1 MEQKHEYAL
10 VFRNHRHGYEVQATA
25 KLFIPHVRFLLC
37 EDGEIPEDVPNYI
50 LTSCEY
56 TETAVKCEVDIRLGT
71 SSCKRSLAML
81 NPCQPHTAP
90 DVKSSEVEYALCRLL
105 YETLQDMTGYTPPWG
120 LLTGIRPVR
129 RVIQLLDSG
138 MTPEQASRHLQERF
152 LISDEKMQ
160 LAMDTA
166 LIQQPILPH
175 SAKEIGLYIS
185 IPFCPTRCSYC
196 SFVSHSMDSAMQL
209 IPDYI
214 TYLCKEIGIL
224 GEIIRKYGLHV
235 QSVYIGGGTPTSI
248 SAEQLRQV
256 MEAIRTHIDIAG
268 AREYTVEA
276 GRADTITED
285 KLRVIKEMG
294 ATRISVN
301 PQTLQDS
308 VLEAIGRRHTAQQ
321 AIDAFLLARKLG
333 FDDINMDLIA
343 GLPTDTFE
351 GFADTLERVMALDPD
366 SITVHTLTLKRAAD
380 LYSGSGE
387 HHIAAVERMAELSA
401 KALPEN
407 GYRPYYMYRQK
418 NTVGNLENV
427 GYAKEGK
434 ENLYNILIMDETQT
448 ILGAGC
454 AASTKLVEPNGKIT
468 RVHNYK
474 FPYEYISRFE
484 KLMGKKDEIEEILER
499 MQNSTGGAADA
510 AKE

>member
-1 MEQKHEYAL
+1 MEQNYKYAL
-10 VFRNHRHGYEVQATA
+10 IFKHHSYGYEVQATA
-25 KLFIPHVRFLLC
+25 KLFIPNVRFLIC
-37 EDGEIPEDVPNYI
+37 EDGVIPEDVPNYI
-50 LTSCEY
+50 VTACEY
-56 TETAVKCEVDIRLGT
+56 TPTAIECSVEIRLGD
-71 SSCKRSLAML
+71 SICKRTCALL
-81 NPCQPHTAP
+81 NTEHPNIAP
-90 DVKSSEVEYALCRLL
+90 DVKNSDVEYALCRLL
-105 YETLQDMTGYTPPWG
+105 YGTLQDMTGYTPPWG

-129 RVIQLLDSG
+129 KVIQLLDQG
-138 MTPEQASRHLQERF
+138 MTPQEACQYLQSRF

-160 LAMDTA
+160 LALDTA

-175 SAKEIGLYIS
+175 NAKEIGLYIS

-196 SFVSHSMDSAMQL
+196 SFVSHSMDSAIQL

-214 TYLCKEIGIL
+214 TYLCREIAIL
-224 GEIIRKYGLHV
+224 GELIRKYDLHV

-256 MEAIRTHIDIAG
+256 MEAIRTHIDIAN

-276 GRADTITED
+276 GRADTIAED
-285 KLRVIKEMG
+285 KLRVIRDMG

-308 VLEAIGRRHTAQQ
+308 VLEAIGRKHTAQQ
-321 AIDAFLLARKLG
+321 AVDAFLLARKLG

-343 GLPTDTFE
+343 GLPTDTYE
-351 GFADTLERVMALDPD
+351 GFADTLQRVMALAPD

-380 LYSGSGE
+380 LYASDHNAHVAE
-387 HHIAAVERMAELSA
+387 VEKMAALSA
-401 KALPEN
+401 DALPA
-407 GYRPYYMYRQK
+407 GGWQPYYMYRQK

-427 GYAKEGK
+427 GYAKAGK

-454 AASTKLVEPNGKIT
+454 AASTKLVEDNGKIT

-474 FPYEYISRFE
+474 FPYEYIHRFD
-484 KLMGKKDEIEEILER
+484 KLMEKKREIEEILQR
-499 MQNSTGGAADA
+499 MQHGGTNA
-510 AKE
+510 EEE

>member
-1 MEQKHEYAL
+1 MDQNYEYAL
-10 VFRNHRHGYEVQATA
+10 VFRNHSYGYEVQATA
-25 KLFIPHVRFLLC
+25 KLFIPNVRFLIC
-37 EDGEIPEDVPNYI
+37 EDGEIPENVPNYI
-50 LTSCEY
+50 MTSCEK
-56 TETAVKCEVDIRLGT
+56 TANVITCDVEIQLGT
-71 SSCKRSLAML
+71 SRVNHSCGILSTEH
-81 NPCQPHTAP
+81 PTTAP
-90 DVKSSEVEYALCRLL
+90 DVKNSEVEYALCRLL
-105 YETLQDMTGYTPPWG
+105 YETLREMTDYTPPWG

-129 RVIQLLDSG
+129 KVIQLLDEG
-138 MTPEQASRHLQERF
+138 YTPEEAARKLQERF

-160 LAMDTA
+160 LALDTA

-209 IPDYI
+209 IPDYVE
-214 TYLCKEIGIL
+214 YLCREIEIL
-224 GEIIRKYGLHV
+224 GGIIRRYGLHV

-248 SAEQLRQV
+248 SAQQLRQV
-256 MEAIRTHIDIAG
+256 MEAIRTHIDIAS

-285 KLRVIKEMG
+285 KLRVIQEMG

-321 AIDAFLLARKLG
+321 AVDAFLLARKLG

-343 GLPTDTFE
+343 GLPTDTYE
-351 GFADTLERVMALDPD
+351 GFADTLQRVMALEPD

-380 LYSGSGE
+380 LYGTNQKQ
-387 HHIAAVERMAELSA
+387 HVAQVAKMAELSA
-401 KALPEN
+401 AALPEH

-427 GYAKEGK
+427 GYAREGK

-454 AASTKLVEPNGKIT
+454 AASTKLVEANGKIT

-474 FPYEYISRFE
+474 FPYEYINRFD
-484 KLMGKKDEIEEILER
+484 KLMEKKHEIEEILQR
-499 MQNSTGGAADA
+499 MQEGGMDA

>member
-1 MEQKHEYAL
+1 MEQNYQYAL
-10 VFRNHRHGYEVQATA
+10 IFRNHSYGYEVQATA
-25 KLFIPHVRFLLC
+25 KLFIPNVRFLIC
-37 EDGEIPEDVPNYI
+37 ENGEIPEHVPNYI
-50 LTSCEY
+50 ITSCEQTKNAIECTVEIQLDGKQVRQCCALLS
-56 TETAVKCEVDIRLGT
+56 TEHPTI
-71 SSCKRSLAML
+71 
-81 NPCQPHTAP
+81 AP
-90 DVKSSEVEYALCRLL
+90 DVKNSEVEYALCRLL
-105 YETLQDMTGYTPPWG
+105 YQTLLNLTGYTPPWG

-129 RVIQLLDSG
+129 RVVQMFDAG
-138 MTPEQASRHLQERF
+138 MSQEEVSTHLRERF
-152 LISDEKMQ
+152 LVSEQKIR
-160 LAMDTA
+160 LALDTA
-166 LIQQPILPH
+166 KVQYPILPH
-175 SAKEIGLYIS
+175 SRKEIGLYIS

-214 TYLCKEIGIL
+214 TYLCREIAIL
-224 GEIIRKYGLHV
+224 GDIIRRYGLHV

-248 SAEQLRQV
+248 SAQQLREV

-285 KLRVIKEMG
+285 KLRVIQEMG

-301 PQTLQDS
+301 PQTLQDG

-321 AIDAFLLARKLG
+321 AVDAFLLARKLG

-343 GLPTDTFE
+343 GLPTDTYE
-351 GFADTLERVMALDPD
+351 GFADTLERVMALHPD

-380 LYSGSGE
+380 LYGSGGSE
-387 HHIAAVERMAELSA
+387 QHTAEVAKMAELSA
-401 KALPEN
+401 QILPES

-427 GYAKEGK
+427 GYAQAGK

-474 FPYEYISRFE
+474 FPYEYINRFD
-484 KLMGKKDEIEEILER
+484 KLMEKKTEIEEILQS
-499 MQNSTGGAADA
+499 MQEGVCDA
-510 AKE
+510 EKK

>member
-1 MEQKHEYAL
+1 MEQNYEYAL
-10 VFRNHRHGYEVQATA
+10 IFRNHSYGYEVQATA
-25 KLFIPHVRFLLC
+25 KLFIPNVRFLIC
-37 EDGEIPEDVPNYI
+37 DDGEIPVGVPNYI
-50 LTSCEY
+50 LTCCKK
-56 TETAVKCEVDIRLGT
+56 TETAIECTAEIKLGDMFSKQGCAILSIEHPT
-71 SSCKRSLAML
+71 I
-81 NPCQPHTAP
+81 AP
-90 DVKSSEVEYALCRLL
+90 DVKNSEVEYAMCRLL
-105 YETLQDMTGYTPPWG
+105 YETLKKMTGYTPPWG

-129 RVIQLLDSG
+129 KVIQLLEDG
-138 MTPEQASRHLQERF
+138 YTPDDAARKLQERF

-160 LAMDTA
+160 LALDTA

-175 SAKEIGLYIS
+175 SEKEIGLYIS

-209 IPDYI
+209 IPDYVD
-214 TYLCKEIGIL
+214 YLCREIEIL
-224 GEIIRKYGLHV
+224 GGIIHRYGLHV

-248 SAEQLRQV
+248 SAEELRQV
-256 MEAIRTHIDIAG
+256 MEAIRTHIDIAS

-276 GRADTITED
+276 GRADTITEE
-285 KLRVIKEMG
+285 KLRVIQKMG

-321 AIDAFLLARKLG
+321 AVDAFKLARKLG

-343 GLPTDTFE
+343 GLPTDTYE
-351 GFADTLERVMALDPD
+351 GFADTLQRVMELAPD

-380 LYSGSGE
+380 LYGTDQNAHVAE
-387 HHIAAVERMAELSA
+387 VAKMAELSA
-401 KALPEN
+401 QELPKN

-427 GYAKEGK
+427 GYAREGK

-454 AASTKLVEPNGKIT
+454 AASTKLVEANGKIT

-474 FPYEYISRFE
+474 FPYEYINRFD
-484 KLMGKKDEIEEILER
+484 KLMEKKNEIEEILQR
-499 MQNSTGGAADA
+499 MQEGGTDA

>member
-1 MEQKHEYAL
+1 MEQNYEYAL
-10 VFRNHRHGYEVQATA
+10 IFRNHSYGYEVQATA
-25 KLFIPHVRFLLC
+25 KLFIPNVRFLIC
-37 EDGEIPEDVPNYI
+37 ENGEIPENVPNYI
-50 LTSCEY
+50 MTSCEK
-56 TETAVKCEVDIRLGT
+56 TANAVNCDVEIQLGT
-71 SSCKRSLAML
+71 SHVKRSCVILSTEH
-81 NPCQPHTAP
+81 PTIAP
-90 DVKSSEVEYALCRLL
+90 DVKNSEVEYALCRLL
-105 YETLQDMTGYTPPWG
+105 YKTLQDLTGYTPPWG

-129 RVIQLLDSG
+129 KVIQLLDEG
-138 MTPEQASRHLQERF
+138 VTPEDTCRKLQERF
-152 LISDEKMQ
+152 LISDEKMR

-175 SAKEIGLYIS
+175 NAKEIGLYIS

-196 SFVSHSMDSAMQL
+196 SFVSHSMESAMQL

-214 TYLCKEIGIL
+214 EYLCREIAIL

-248 SAEQLRQV
+248 SAEELRQV
-256 MEAIRTHIDIAG
+256 MEVIRTHIDIAG

-285 KLRVIKEMG
+285 KLRVIQEMG

-321 AIDAFLLARKLG
+321 AVDAFLLARKLG

-343 GLPTDTFE
+343 GLPTDTYE
-351 GFADTLERVMALDPD
+351 GFADTLQRVMALEPD
-366 SITVHTLTLKRAAD
+366 SITVHTLTRKRAAD
-380 LYSGSGE
+380 LYGTGQNDQ
-387 HHIAAVERMAELSA
+387 AAEVARMAELSA
-401 KALPEN
+401 EELPKN

-427 GYAKEGK
+427 GYAREGK

-474 FPYEYISRFE
+474 FPYEYINRFD
-484 KLMGKKDEIEEILER
+484 KLMDKKTEIEEILQR
-499 MQNSTGGAADA
+499 MQEGGSYAA
-510 AKE
+510 EE

>member
-1 MEQKHEYAL
+1 MEQNYEYAL
-10 VFRNHRHGYEVQATA
+10 IFRNHSYGYEVQATA
-25 KLFIPHVRFLLC
+25 KLFIPNVRFLIC
-37 EDGEIPEDVPNYI
+37 ENGEIPENVPNFI
-50 LTSCEY
+50 ITSCEQ
-56 TETAVKCEVDIRLGT
+56 TETAIECAVEIQLDNKHVRQCCALLSTEHPTI
-71 SSCKRSLAML
+71 
-81 NPCQPHTAP
+81 AP
-90 DVKSSEVEYALCRLL
+90 DVKNSEVEYALCRLL
-105 YETLQDMTGYTPPWG
+105 YKTLQDLTGYTPPWG

-129 RVIQLLDSG
+129 RVVQMFDAG
-138 MTPEQASRHLQERF
+138 MSPEEVSTHLRERF
-152 LISDEKMQ
+152 LVSAQKIR
-160 LAMDTA
+160 LALDTA
-166 LIQQPILPH
+166 NVQYPILPH
-175 SAKEIGLYIS
+175 SRKEIGLYIS

-214 TYLCKEIGIL
+214 TYLCREIAIL
-224 GEIIRKYGLHV
+224 GEIIRRYGLHV

-248 SAEQLRQV
+248 SAQQLREV

-285 KLRVIKEMG
+285 KLRVIQEMG

-321 AIDAFLLARKLG
+321 AVDAFLLARKLG

-343 GLPTDTFE
+343 GLPTDTYE
-351 GFADTLERVMALDPD
+351 GFADTLERVMALHPD

-380 LYSGSGE
+380 LYGSGGSE
-387 HHIAAVERMAELSA
+387 QHTAEVAKMAELSA
-401 KALPEN
+401 QLLPEN

-427 GYAKEGK
+427 GYAREGK

-474 FPYEYISRFE
+474 FPYEYISRFD
-484 KLMGKKDEIEEILER
+484 KLMEKKAEIEEILQS
-499 MQNSTGGAADA
+499 MQEGVCDA
-510 AKE
+510 EKE

>member
-1 MEQKHEYAL
+1 MEQNYEYAL
-10 VFRNHRHGYEVQATA
+10 VFRNHSYGYEVQATA
-25 KLFIPHVRFLLC
+25 KLFIPNVRFLIC
-37 EDGEIPEDVPNYI
+37 ENGEIPENVPNCI
-50 LTSCEY
+50 VTSCRK
-56 TETAVKCEVDIRLGT
+56 TDNAIQCEVEIQLGT
-71 SSCKRSLAML
+71 SRAKRSCAILSAE
-81 NPCQPHTAP
+81 NPAAVP
-90 DVKSSEVEYALCRLL
+90 DVKNSEVEYALCRLL
-105 YETLQDMTGYTPPWG
+105 YETLQNMTGYTPPWG

-129 RVIQLLDSG
+129 KVIQLLEQG
-138 MTPEQASRHLQERF
+138 MTPKEACSYLQDRF

-160 LAMDTA
+160 LALDTA

-175 SAKEIGLYIS
+175 NAKEIGLYIS

-196 SFVSHSMDSAMQL
+196 SFVSHSMESAMQL
-209 IPDYI
+209 IPDYVD
-214 TYLCKEIGIL
+214 YLCREIEIL
-224 GEIIRKYGLHV
+224 GGLIRKYALSV

-248 SAEQLRQV
+248 SAEQLGQV
-256 MEAIRTHIDIAG
+256 MTAIRTHIDIAN

-285 KLRVIKEMG
+285 KLRVIRDMG

-321 AIDAFLLARKLG
+321 AIDVFRLARKLG

-343 GLPTDTFE
+343 GLPTDTYE
-351 GFADTLERVMALDPD
+351 GFADTLKRVMELEPD

-380 LYSGSGE
+380 LYGSKSDSRE
-387 HHIAAVERMAELSA
+387 QHIAEVAKMAELSA
-401 KALPEN
+401 QKLPEM

-427 GYAKEGK
+427 GYAREGK

-454 AASTKLVEPNGKIT
+454 AASTKLVEENGKIT

-474 FPYEYISRFE
+474 FPYEYIHRFD
-484 KLMGKKDEIEEILER
+484 KLMGKKQEIEEILQR
-499 MQNSTGGAADA
+499 MQQGGNHA
-510 AKE
+510 

>member
-1 MEQKHEYAL
+1 MEQNYEYAL
-10 VFRNHRHGYEVQATA
+10 VFRNHCHGYEVQATA
-25 KLFIPHVRFLLC
+25 KLFIPHVRFLIC
-37 EDGEIPEDVPNYI
+37 EDGVIPENVPNYI
-50 LTSCEY
+50 VTACEY
-56 TETAVKCEVDIRLGT
+56 TQTAVKCEVDIRLGDV
-71 SSCKRSLAML
+71 SCKRSLGML
-81 NPCQPHTAP
+81 NPEPPHIAP
-90 DVKSSEVEYALCRLL
+90 DVKHSEVEYALCRLL
-105 YETLQDMTGYTPPWG
+105 YETLQEMTGYTPPWG

-129 RVIQLLDSG
+129 KVIQLLDAG
-138 MTPEQASRHLQERF
+138 MTPEQAAKHLQERF

-175 SAKEIGLYIS
+175 NAKEIGLYIS

-214 TYLCKEIGIL
+214 THLCREIAIL
-224 GEIIRKYGLHV
+224 GDIIRKYGLHV

-343 GLPTDTFE
+343 GLPTDTYE
-351 GFADTLERVMALDPD
+351 GFADTLRRVMALDPD
-366 SITVHTLTLKRAAD
+366 SITVHTLTIKRAAD
-380 LYSGSGE
+380 LYSGGSDQ
-387 HHIAAVERMAELSA
+387 HIAEVEKMAEISA
-401 KALPEN
+401 KTLPEN
-407 GYRPYYMYRQK
+407 GWMPYYMYRQK

-427 GYAKEGK
+427 GYAKAGK

-484 KLMGKKDEIEEILER
+484 KLMEKKQEIEEILGR
-499 MQNSTGGAADA
+499 MGGTDA
-510 AKE
+510 EEE